1 MRWLPDR
8 TVERL
13 CRVADLP
20 DLAGTRY
27 ELIQKL
33 GQGGMASVYLAKD
46 RVLGREVALKV
57 MNDAN
62 PDPEAASRTALEARI
77 IAGLEHPGIVP
88 IHDMGVLPDGR
99 TFYAMKR
106 VQGARLDAFV
116 AGGRDVATLLGIF
129 QRVCEA
135 VAFAHARGVLH
146 RDLKPQNVMVGSFGE
161 VLVMDWGIAKLLK
174 HPPMEPTSDG
184 QQMPALE
191 RVSAATEHG
200 TVMGTPGY
208 MAPEQARGD
217 SAAVDERADVYA
229 LGGILGFMLA
239 RASPAAGQQDRSEA
253 EREAFPRSVRRE
265 LRAICRKSRATDPND
280 RYASVNELSADIAN
294 FVAGRRVRAYREGIL
309 GPIRR
314 AAWNY
319 RTPIV
324 LVTAYLLMRILLLA
338 WART

>member
-1 MRWLPDR
+1 MMWLPDG
-8 TVERL
+8 TMDRL
-13 CRVADLP
+13 CRVADVP
-20 DLAGTRY
+20 DLSGTRY
-27 ELIQKL
+27 DLIQKL
-33 GQGGMASVYLAKD
+33 GRGGMASVYLARD
-46 RVLGREVALKV
+46 RVLGREVALKL
-57 MNDAN
+57 MNDAA
-62 PDPEAASRTALEARI
+62 PDPDAAWRTAQEARI

-106 VQGARLDAFV
+106 VQGTGLDAF
-116 AGGRDVATLLGIF
+116 ASAGRDVATLLGIF
-129 QRVCEA
+129 QKVCEA

-174 HPPMEPTSDG
+174 HPPVQPTSDG
-184 QQMPALE
+184 QQTPSLE
-191 RVSAATEHG
+191 RVSGATEHG
-200 TVMGTPGY
+200 AVMGTPGY
-208 MAPEQARGD
+208 MAPEQARGS

-229 LGGILGFMLA
+229 LGGILEFMLA

-253 EREAFPRSVRRE
+253 QRGAFPRSVRRE
-265 LRAICRKSRATDPND
+265 LRAICLKSRASDPND
-280 RYASVNELSADIAN
+280 RYATVEELAADIAN

-324 LVTAYLLMRILLLA
+324 LVAAYLLMRILLLA